1 MDAELNTGRG
11 LDKGVNQGPIINKRQ
26 FDRVSIIF
34 LNILKRIL
42 MIQYIF
48 ICILFMIKERDQE
61 QSTKQMRKKL
71 MIKGNKTDNI
81 VFI

>member
-1 MDAELNTGRG
+1 
-11 LDKGVNQGPIINKRQ
+11 
-26 FDRVSIIF
+26 
-34 LNILKRIL
+34 
-42 MIQYIF
+42 
-48 ICILFMIKERDQE
+48 MIKERDQE